1 MGKCRWH
8 LAWALAAA
16 LTLGSGGAHACAFH
30 GYTPNPTLVDVLLA
44 TEQVALGKPVAGEAG
59 QYKVVQT
66 LAGPSLTEVE
76 VPPGW
81 RLTTPQ
87 ADLVLLARDGAYG
100 HWLPLAVMED
110 GFAHVLT
117 QVMAQQSNWIYGDD
131 GPRLRFFA
139 RLINDPNPQ
148 VRKLALEELD
158 RVPYAALRA
167 APLGKVQRLPQDLA
181 SGDEELLPIRVL
193 LAGLSKDR
201 AYAEYLTAELDK
213 AVGQDLPY
221 LGAYAVALIELNGK
235 AGVQRIFE
243 EYLERG
249 DLPESTQ
256 ARLVQALALQYRN
269 GPRGTRRMI
278 GDKMA
283 THARRSPQ
291 LARLAREHFAL
302 GSRWRPPAA
311 DSTDEFV
318 LER

>member
-1 MGKCRWH
+1 MGKGKWH

-16 LTLGSGGAHACAFH
+16 LTLGTGDAHACAFH

-44 TEQVALGKPVAGEAG
+44 TEQVALGQPVAGRAG
-59 QYKVVQT
+59 LYRVTQT
-66 LAGPSLTEVE
+66 LAGPPLTEVE
-76 VPPGW
+76 VPPGS
-81 RLTTPQ
+81 RLKTPQ
-87 ADLVLLARDGAYG
+87 DDLVLLARDGAYG

-110 GFAHVLT
+110 GFAHVVT

-131 GPRLRFFA
+131 GPRLQFFA
-139 RLINDPNPQ
+139 RLINDPNQQ
-148 VRKLALEELD
+148 VRTLALEELD

-167 APLGKVQRLPQDLA
+167 APLPKVQGLAQELA
-181 SGDEELLPIRVL
+181 SGDEVLLPIRVL

-201 AYAEYLTAELDK
+201 GYAGYLMAELDK
-213 AVGQDLPY
+213 AVEEDLPY
-221 LGAYAVALIELNGK
+221 LGAYAVALIELDGK

-243 EYLERG
+243 EYLQPG

-256 ARLVQALALQYRN
+256 VRLVQALVLQYRN
-269 GPRGTRRMI
+269 GAGAARRVI
-278 GDKMA
+278 GDEMA
-283 THARRSPQ
+283 AQARRSPQ
-291 LARLAREHFAL
+291 LARIAKEHFAL

>member
-1 MGKCRWH
+1 MGKGRRQ
-8 LAWALAAA
+8 LAWVLAVA
-16 LTLGSGGAHACAFH
+16 LTLGAGGAQACAFH

-44 TEQVALGKPVAGEAG
+44 TEQVALGQPVPGRAGH
-59 QYKVVQT
+59 YRVRQT
-66 LAGPSLTEVE
+66 LAGPPLTEVE

-81 RLTTPQ
+81 RLNTPQ
-87 ADLVLLARDGAYG
+87 DGLVLLARDGAYG
-100 HWLPLAVMED
+100 HWLPLAVMEER
-110 GFAHVLT
+110 FAQVIT

-139 RLINDPNPQ
+139 RLVNDPNQ
-148 VRKLALEELD
+148 QLRDLALQELD
-158 RVPYAALRA
+158 RVPYATLRA
-167 APLGKVQRLPQDLA
+167 APLPKVQRLPQDLA
-181 SGDEELLPIRVL
+181 SGDEALLPIRVL

-201 AYAEYLTAELDK
+201 AFAGYLRAELDK

-221 LGAYAVALIELNGK
+221 LGAFAVALTELEGK

-243 EYLERG
+243 EYLQPET
-249 DLPESTQ
+249 LPESTQ

-269 GPRGTRRMI
+269 GPRDTRRMI
-278 GDKMA
+278 GREMA
-283 THARRSPQ
+283 AHSRRSPQ
-291 LARLAREHFAL
+291 LARLAKEHFAL